1 MKRGGNASAVSEC
14 RVGGREA
21 DYGLIVAIS
30 ALCSG
35 NLWRLISL
43 DSRMFGLQRLE
54 ETPFIYHPQSYLG
67 RSLIRQASSMT
78 LRPCDITVV
87 LGYVKGTHYIA
98 MTMIGCLV
106 EAGLKSTNNISLG
119 NRKEHRNYKHEPFPD

>member
-21 DYGLIVAIS
+21 DYSLIVAIS

-35 NLWRLISL
+35 NLWRLIKL
-43 DSRMFGLQRLE
+43 DSRMFELQRLK

-67 RSLIRQASSMT
+67 A
-78 LRPCDITVV
+78 
-87 LGYVKGTHYIA
+87 
-98 MTMIGCLV
+98 
-106 EAGLKSTNNISLG
+106 
-119 NRKEHRNYKHEPFPD
+119 